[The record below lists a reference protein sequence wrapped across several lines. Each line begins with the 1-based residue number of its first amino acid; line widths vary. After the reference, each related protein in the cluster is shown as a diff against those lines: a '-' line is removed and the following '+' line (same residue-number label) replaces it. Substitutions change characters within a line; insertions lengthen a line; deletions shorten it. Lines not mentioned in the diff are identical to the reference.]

1 MSLTPEELFRTYF
14 AELERRGVPYVILHS
29 WGSFPNQI
37 ASDVDYAVRPGDLA
51 RVYPILRE
59 VAEKAGWRIVQ
70 TLRYEMDAY
79 YSVLVDEERPEHF
92 IKLDR
97 TTHFTDNGCL
107 FVPVDAMLDGRRQH
121 KGFYVP
127 RPSSEFVY
135 SLAKAFSK
143 KKNIAEYLPRLR
155 ELWQV
160 EPERSQQLFEN
171 LLGRD
176 VGDLRA
182 WFERPAAEWLRL
194 SDVMH
199 ARNRYS
205 LPQKLRE
212 WGRRIQRF
220 LQPAGL
226 RLAFLGPDGVGKSA
240 TITRVQALLE
250 PCFRRQQLFHFRPK
264 FFEKSGGPPVTQPH
278 GQPPRG
284 APASWLKVLWYFADH
299 WLGWLF
305 QQWPAKCRSTCIVFD
320 RNFDDLLV
328 DTRRYRLRSSGLL
341 LRALRPCLPRFDL
354 TFILDAPAAV
364 MHQRKPEL
372 PMEELERQRTAL
384 RDLAGRTPR
393 CVIVSTETE
402 PDAVARE
409 VCRHV
414 VRFLATREQRRSG
427 G

>member
-1 MSLTPEELFRTYF
+1 M
-14 AELERRGVPYVILHS
+14 
-29 WGSFPNQI
+29 
-37 ASDVDYAVRPGDLA
+37 
-51 RVYPILRE
+51 
-59 VAEKAGWRIVQ
+59 
-70 TLRYEMDAY
+70 
-79 YSVLVDEERPEHF
+79 
-92 IKLDR
+92 
-97 TTHFTDNGCL
+97 
-107 FVPVDAMLDGRRQH
+107 
-121 KGFYVP
+121 
-127 RPSSEFVY
+127 
-135 SLAKAFSK
+135 
-143 KKNIAEYLPRLR
+143 
-155 ELWQV
+155 
-160 EPERSQQLFEN
+160 
-171 LLGRD
+171 
-176 VGDLRA
+176 
-182 WFERPAAEWLRL
+182 
-194 SDVMH
+194 
-199 ARNRYS
+199 
-205 LPQKLRE
+205 
-212 WGRRIQRF
+212 
-220 LQPAGL
+220 
-226 RLAFLGPDGVGKSA
+226 
-240 TITRVQALLE
+240 
-250 PCFRRQQLFHFRPK
+250 
-264 FFEKSGGPPVTQPH
+264 
-278 GQPPRG
+278 
-284 APASWLKVLWYFADH
+284 LWYFADH